1 MTRKIIQNFLEMMVA
16 EKGASEN
23 TVMAY
28 RRDLLQFFEI
38 IKTEPNAIS
47 RKNIIDYITEINNL
61 WYAQKSQAR
70 KLSALREFCKFLV
83 QEKFLTDNPCLNISA
98 PKPKRQLPN
107 FLSFNQI
114 KLLTEA
120 ANSVKS
126 QSFKRASVMINLMFS
141 TGLRISEVICLTKNS
156 INRDKKIV
164 TVMGKGNKERIVPI
178 ANETIETVF
187 NYVDRISG
195 NYTEKSNSWLFP
207 SHTSKSGHITRQT
220 FFRTLKQLAV
230 VAELNP
236 NIISPHTLRHSFA
249 TNLINHD
256 ADIRS
261 VQKMLGHENIV
272 TTEIYT
278 HIIKEKLIDTVM
290 QKHPLANVNFKD
302 D

>member
-249 TNLINHD
+249 TNARTRKYCHNRNLYAHNKRKID
-256 ADIRS
+256 RYGYAKAS
-261 VQKMLGHENIV
+261 VGKC
-272 TTEIYT
+272 
-278 HIIKEKLIDTVM
+278 K
-290 QKHPLANVNFKD
+290 F
-302 D
+302 